1 MADRN
6 GHPYI
11 AAEAVSYS
19 YGALKV
25 LQDLQLEVKTG
36 EIVVIVGPSGC
47 GKTTL
52 LNILSGYCKPNAGK
66 VNKQGNV
73 RTVYQQGSLFPW
85 LTVSE
90 NIGIGLRGIK
100 DVPQRNKEIDTL
112 IELVNMQ
119 GFEHH
124 YPYQLS
130 GGMKQR
136 AELGRVLAGESD
148 IILMDEPFSALDYQL
163 RLRMRK
169 ELIRLLQQRP
179 KTVVLV
185 THDIDEAVQLAD
197 RVLILS
203 KRPANICHQ
212 LYITVPHP
220 RNSTHPELVSATATI
235 LEKLGLE
242 N

>member
-11 AAEAVSYS
+11 AAEAISYS
-19 YGALKV
+19 YGGLKV
-25 LQDLQLEVKTG
+25 LQDLELEVNTG
-36 EIVVIVGPSGC
+36 EIVVIIGPSGC

-52 LNILSGYCKPNAGK
+52 LNILSGFYKPTSGTL
-66 VNKQGNV
+66 NKQGV
-73 RTVYQQGSLFPW
+73 MRTVYQQGSLFPW

-90 NIGIGLRGIK
+90 NIGIGLRDIK
-100 DVPQRNKEIDTL
+100 DVPQRNQEIDTL
-112 IELVNMQ
+112 ISLVNMQ
-119 GFEHH
+119 GFEDH

-136 AELGRVLAGESD
+136 VELGRVLGGESD
-148 IILMDEPFSALDYQL
+148 IILMDEPFSSLDYQA
-163 RLRMRK
+163 RLKMRK
-169 ELIRLLQQRP
+169 ELIRLLHQRP
-179 KTVVLV
+179 KTVVMV

-197 RVLILS
+197 RILILS
-203 KRPANICHQ
+203 RRPANICHQ
-212 LYITVPHP
+212 LNITVPHP
-220 RNSTHPELVSATATI
+220 RNSTHPDLVSATATI